1 MPVKEKQHII
11 IHLTNIYY
19 ILIMSKTQVPKVGM
33 NKKNKVSALID
44 KGKDSE
50 SKTIYLV
57 PSVIM
62 NSQLK
67 SK

>member
-62 NSQLK
+62 NSRLK